1 MTVYPADILL
11 YEKGTTQQETG
22 ALPVEEEVILTVNG
36 QDLVGLMC
44 TPTLL
49 EELAVG
55 FLYNEELMDG
65 MEEVVSVRVCG
76 SRRCV
81 DVWLH
86 RDVEIPTLRTLTSG
100 CGGGTTFEDLREA
113 RPPLTG
119 DLTVTPD
126 QVVRLM
132 RRLQDAAVLYRQV
145 RGLHTSAL
153 AEGEGLLCVA
163 EDVGRHNTVDK
174 LAGLCLR
181 QNRPLQ
187 DRILLTT
194 GRVSSEM
201 LVKAARMRTPV
212 VISLSS
218 PTSLSVELAR
228 LWNIALIGYARGDR
242 FRVYAGAHRVAGLP
256 RG

>member
-1 MTVYPADILL
+1 MTVYPAEILI
-11 YEKGTTQQETG
+11 YEKGAVRQEAG
-22 ALPVEEEVILTVNG
+22 ALPVEEEVLLTVNG

-49 EELAVG
+49 DELAVG
-55 FLYNEELMDG
+55 FLYNEGLIDG
-65 MEEVVSVRVCG
+65 MEDVASVRVCG
-76 SRRCV
+76 SRHCV
-81 DVWLH
+81 DVWLY

-153 AEGEGLLCVA
+153 AEGQTGGPLPASEPPAGGPDSPHHRTGQFGDAGEGGPDAHAGGDLPLVPHLPLGGTGPPLGDCPHRLC
-163 EDVGRHNTVDK
+163 
-174 LAGLCLR
+174 AG
-181 QNRPLQ
+181 RPL
-187 DRILLTT
+187 
-194 GRVSSEM
+194 
-201 LVKAARMRTPV
+201 P
-212 VISLSS
+212 
-218 PTSLSVELAR
+218 R
-228 LWNIALIGYARGDR
+228 LRRRPPD
-242 FRVYAGAHRVAGLP
+242 H
-256 RG
+256 